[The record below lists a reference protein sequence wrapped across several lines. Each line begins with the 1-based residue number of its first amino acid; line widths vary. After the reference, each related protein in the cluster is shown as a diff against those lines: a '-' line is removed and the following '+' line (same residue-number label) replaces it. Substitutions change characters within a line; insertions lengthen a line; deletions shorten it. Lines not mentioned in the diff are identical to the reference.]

1 MDFVKYRKFH
11 DQKFA
16 DELISIL
23 QQNNIEYEVSELKP
37 SLDSSFR
44 GSNPLATEIIVKIKK
59 SDFDK
64 MDKIWENDLRID
76 LDSVDKNHYIF
87 EFNNEE
93 LFDVLSRPDE
103 WSPLD
108 YKLSI
113 ALLKRKG
120 KEIDE
125 ELLRSLKKQRINDLS
140 KAESSQVPWIMLG
153 YFVSF
158 LGGILGV
165 AIGWH
170 LTTSKKILPDG
181 TKVHSYTDSDRKH
194 GKIIL
199 YLGIASMLFWISL
212 KILSDII

>member
-87 EFNNEE
+87 EFNDEE

-170 LTTSKKILPDG
+170 LTASKKILPDG

>member
-113 ALLKRKG
+113 ALLKRRG

-181 TKVHSYTDSDRKH
+181 TKVHSYIDSDRKH
-194 GKIIL
+194 GKVIL
-199 YLGIASMLFWISL
+199 YLGIVSMLFWISL